1 MTGFIILSV
10 VALVILVLLWAGE
23 RGNDVFGFRPRESDN
38 AEYLVRLPR
47 PALLR
52 RFLSV
57 EDVAFAAR
65 LQSPMVLR
73 LLLGERRR
81 LALEWLR
88 ITRREA
94 GRLYRRHVRAARHAT
109 DLRPGVEAQLLAQ
122 ICVFWILYE
131 LMCVLV
137 RCYGPFRTQV
147 FLRSMQALGRF
158 LSGLSGHIA
167 DTAAPELASTPRPIR

>member
-1 MTGFIILSV
+1 MTGFIILS
-10 VALVILVLLWAGE
+10 AIAIVILVLLWAGG
-23 RGNDVFGFRPRESDN
+23 RGNDVSGFRPRESDN
-38 AEYLVRLPR
+38 AEYLAWLPR
-47 PALLR
+47 PALLG
-52 RFLSV
+52 RFLSA
-57 EDVAFAAR
+57 EDVAFAAG
-65 LQSPMVLR
+65 LQSPSVLR
-73 LLLGERRR
+73 LLLCERRR

-137 RCYGPFRTQV
+137 RFYGPFRTQA
-147 FLRSMQALGRF
+147 FLRSMRGLGGF
-158 LSGLSGHIA
+158 LSGLSGRIA
-167 DTAAPELASTPRPIR
+167 DTAAPRLASTPRPIR